1 MYVISSWADQSSEEC
16 PSGCKDC
23 NIDKRAEW
31 PHLLLCNNLQK
42 EDRHNSM
49 FNGTNCQNEN
59 GPPFFQHGVGTS
71 FEDWQL
77 YYQGKPASCCCIN
90 NNSSNNSNMNSSI
103 KFATKAVFPLQK
115 RDHSWIQAHIFV
127 QLLKHIWYAGIE
139 WHQSKWKIFNASKNV
154 TKSLNFCVGWKII
167 PKREKLTGLF
177 YSMRSTWLMPFIFRW
192 RILQV
197 ILGQPDA
204 LLHVSL
210 DFMPEKRFFQL
221 VFISWMM
228 RWASEARNGGPAA
241 QFTRQLKDVYG
252 LLITFYAFPRFWWTK
267 DWARESKDETDQ
279 LSMFLG
285 AGIKQQSNTFDTIE
299 KESTSLMYVSVTRR
313 HMLLFHKCQ
322 SYAVRGNTNQISL
335 RGGRRV
341 LVSQQQH
348 TQPSSS

>member
-1 MYVISSWADQSSEEC
+1 MSRRLSIASE
-16 PSGCKDC
+16 
-23 NIDKRAEW
+23 
-31 PHLLLCNNLQK
+31 
-42 EDRHNSM
+42 NSPWR
-49 FNGTNCQNEN
+49 EN
-59 GPPFFQHGVGTS
+59 
-71 FEDWQL
+71 
-77 YYQGKPASCCCIN
+77 
-90 NNSSNNSNMNSSI
+90 
-103 KFATKAVFPLQK
+103 
-115 RDHSWIQAHIFV
+115 
-127 QLLKHIWYAGIE
+127 
-139 WHQSKWKIFNASKNV
+139 
-154 TKSLNFCVGWKII
+154 
-167 PKREKLTGLF
+167 KLTVLF
-177 YSMRSTWLMPFIFRW
+177 SSMRSRWLMPFIFRW

-252 LLITFYAFPRFWWTK
+252 FLITFYAFPRFWWTK